1 MIYSMT
7 GFGKASKETS
17 EYVIRVE
24 VKTLNSK
31 FTDIF
36 CRLPKS
42 LSSKEIEFRNYL
54 TQQLERGKIELG
66 IQIHK
71 NPNQEVVNSS
81 LFHASTIQAYFKELK
96 SIAESASVDSLNET
110 QLFLQT
116 LNLPN
121 AMLTDASNENEE
133 EFENLANLVFEA
145 IKEATAE
152 CKSFRLREGKVV
164 EEKFKEYIQNISNG
178 LDEIIE
184 QDKKRIP
191 NLRER
196 LHKSISELKNADE
209 FDSNR
214 FEQEVIYYIEKI
226 DISEEKV
233 RLKTHLNYFHDV
245 LKEGNGKKL
254 NFLSQEIG
262 REINTIGSKANDS
275 VIQRLVVNMK
285 DELEKI
291 KEQTANVL

>member
-1 MIYSMT
+1 MT
-7 GFGKASKETS
+7 GFGKSTKETADFI
-17 EYVIRVE
+17 IRVE
-24 VKTLNSK
+24 LKTLNSK

-42 LSSKEIEFRNYL
+42 ISSKEIEIRNYL
-54 TQQLERGKIELG
+54 TQQLERGKMELNIN
-66 IQIHK
+66 IQK
-71 NPNQEVVNSS
+71 NPNQEAVSSS
-81 LFHASTIQAYFKELK
+81 LFHSPTITAYFNELK
-96 SIAESASVDSLNET
+96 NIAQQAKVEALNET

-121 AMLTDASNENEE
+121 AVLSDSVNENDE
-133 EFENLANLVFEA
+133 EFEKLAGAVMEA
-145 IKEATAE
+145 LKEATVE

-164 EEKFKEYIQNISNG
+164 EEKFKEYIANISSG

-184 QDKKRIP
+184 QDKVRIP
-191 NLRER
+191 NLREK
-196 LHKSISELKNADE
+196 LHKSISEIKTSDE
-209 FDSNR
+209 FDKNR
-214 FEQEVIYYIEKI
+214 FEQEVIYYIEKL

-233 RLKTHLNYFHDV
+233 RLRTHLTYFHEV